1 MRDTG
6 LNLLGAKIYIDEQ
19 ADAIYLIHP
28 NWLESS
34 FVDKDGKFIKVKN
47 HLDKCCGKIK

>member
-28 NWLESS
+28 HWFETS
-34 FVDKDGKFIKVKN
+34 FRDKDGKFIKVCN
-47 HLDKCCGKIK
+47 DLDKFCGKIK